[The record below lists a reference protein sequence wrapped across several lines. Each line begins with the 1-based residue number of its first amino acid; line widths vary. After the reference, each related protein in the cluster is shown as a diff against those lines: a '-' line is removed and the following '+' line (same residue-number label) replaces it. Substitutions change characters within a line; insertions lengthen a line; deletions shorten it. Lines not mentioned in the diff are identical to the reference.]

1 MKSWWQGTHRLPT
14 WRKAGVNESF
24 CVRDVKVIKLNSKWA
39 KILVPKVGEVR
50 FRLSRGLPETYGM
63 ARITLDRALR
73 WHVSFSSIPIDK
85 NRIKTGNIV
94 GIDRGV
100 TNTLATSDGQMLQ
113 VPTLP
118 KLIAKQKS
126 LQVTMSRQVKGSKR
140 RAKTKAK
147 LGLNYARICDR
158 RNDWV
163 EKTTTRLVANYD
175 LIVFEK
181 LNTKNMI
188 RRPKPKTDPDNL
200 ESFLPNGA
208 RAKAGLNRAIVRS
221 CWGKLEK
228 AIEDKAKESKVTFIR
243 VDPRYSSLECRKC
256 SHIAKE
262 NRESQAVFKCV
273 MCGHENN
280 ADINAGQVILA
291 RGLRVLA
298 STPGPG
304 ACRPPVGARSSPPYV
319 AARTSKV
326 EAA

>member
-1 MKSWWQGTHRLPT
+1 
-14 WRKAGVNESF
+14 
-24 CVRDVKVIKLNSKWA
+24 
-39 KILVPKVGEVR
+39 
-50 FRLSRGLPETYGM
+50 M

-73 WHVSFSSIPIDK
+73 WHVSFTSIPV
-85 NRIKTGNIV
+85 NRDRTKTQNIV

-100 TNTLATSDGQMLQ
+100 TTTLATSDGQMLRI
-113 VPTLP
+113 PESP
-118 KLIAKQKS
+118 KLLTKQKR

-140 RAKTKAK
+140 RAKTRAK
-147 LGLNYARICDR
+147 LGLNYARITDR

-163 EKTTTRLVANYD
+163 EKTTTKLVANYD
-175 LIVFEK
+175 LIVVEK
-181 LNTKNMI
+181 LQTTNMVK
-188 RRPKPKTDPDNL
+188 RPKAKENPDNPGV
-200 ESFLPNGA
+200 FLPNGA
-208 RAKAGLNRAIVRS
+208 RAKAGLNRAILRS

-228 AIEDKAKESKVTFIR
+228 AIEDKAKQSGVTFIK

-304 ACRPPVGARSSPPYV
+304 ACRSKTGARSSPTLS

>member
-1 MKSWWQGTHRLPT
+1 MKNWWQGTHRRPT
-14 WRKAGVNESF
+14 WRKAGINEGF
-24 CVRDVKVIKLNSKWA
+24 CVRDVRVVKLNGKWA

-85 NRIKTGNIV
+85 NRIKSGNIV

-208 RAKAGLNRAIVRS
+208 RAK
-221 CWGKLEK
+221 
-228 AIEDKAKESKVTFIR
+228 
-243 VDPRYSSLECRKC
+243 
-256 SHIAKE
+256 E
-262 NRESQAVFKCV
+262 NRESQAVFKCIV
-273 MCGHENN
+273 CGHENN

-291 RGLRVLA
+291 RGLKVLA

-304 ACRPPVGARSSPPYV
+304 ACRPPVGARSSPTLS